1 MPENASTPRG
11 ATTIHNEAS
20 REERAYRESVWRAN
34 KCAPQATAAVVIA
47 CCETTLPSASRS
59 RPSTLHQ
66 GLGYTRVVALLASF
80 FVRTDRRRLCTG
92 SDARDTADTVPKMKL
107 STLALLPA
115 AASAFVPSVSNN
127 VPLTSALSAVKTGP
141 EGTPAGSKEEDLALT
156 LEIIMNS
163 MGSGVADEGSDD
175 AAAPAAE
182 EAPKKAKKAKKK
194 KKSPPAEEPAMDVS
208 KLDIRVGVIQEA
220 WEHEEADKLFC
231 EKIDIGEEE
240 PRQIA
245 SGLRAYY
252 NSEDLAGRRVCVL
265 ANLKARKLVG
275 FPSHGMV
282 LCASTEDGSSV
293 VFVDPPA
300 DAAIGERVMCEG
312 FDGEPAT
319 ENQVGKKKI
328 LDKVFPDLKTN
339 DSGVAT
345 YQGVPLTAGSGS
357 CVAEGGLAGA
367 QVS

>member
-1 MPENASTPRG
+1 
-11 ATTIHNEAS
+11 
-20 REERAYRESVWRAN
+20 
-34 KCAPQATAAVVIA
+34 
-47 CCETTLPSASRS
+47 
-59 RPSTLHQ
+59 
-66 GLGYTRVVALLASF
+66 
-80 FVRTDRRRLCTG
+80 
-92 SDARDTADTVPKMKL
+92 MKI

-115 AASAFVPSVSNN
+115 VASAFVPLASNN
-127 VPLTSALSAVKTGP
+127 APGIAIGTSSSLSAVVTGP
-141 EGTPAGSKEEDLALT
+141 GGKAAGSKEEDLALT
-156 LEIIMNS
+156 REILMNS
-163 MGSGVADEGSDD
+163 MGSDLGDGGDAD
-175 AAAPAAE
+175 APAPAKE
-182 EAPKKAKKAKKK
+182 DAPKKAKKQKK
-194 KKSPPAEEPAMDVS
+194 KKSPPPEVGPVEMDVS

-252 NSEDLAGRRVCVL
+252 KAEDLVGKRVCVL
-265 ANLKARKLVG
+265 ANLKSRKLLG

-300 DAAIGERVMCEG
+300 DAAIGERVMCDG

-328 LDKVFPDLKTN
+328 LDKVFPDLKT
-339 DSGVAT
+339 DQSGVAT
-345 YQGVPLTAGSGS
+345 YKGVPLTAGSGS
-357 CVAEGGLAGA
+357 CVAEGGLADA

>member
-1 MPENASTPRG
+1 MTHEIAG
-11 ATTIHNEAS
+11 IH
-20 REERAYRESVWRAN
+20 
-34 KCAPQATAAVVIA
+34 I
-47 CCETTLPSASRS
+47 
-59 RPSTLHQ
+59 
-66 GLGYTRVVALLASF
+66 
-80 FVRTDRRRLCTG
+80 
-92 SDARDTADTVPKMKL
+92 KMKL

-115 AASAFVPSVSNN
+115 VASAFAPLASNN
-127 VPLTSALSAVKTGP
+127 VPLASSLSAVKTGP
-141 EGTPAGSKEEDLALT
+141 EGSPAASKEEDLALT

-163 MGSGVADEGSDD
+163 MGGSDVAEEGSD

-194 KKSPPAEEPAMDVS
+194 KKSPPAEEPAKMDVS

-252 NSEDLAGRRVCVL
+252 KAEDLVGRRVCVL

-282 LCASTEDGSSV
+282 LCASTEDGGSV

-312 FDGEPAT
+312 FDGEPTT
-319 ENQVGKKKI
+319 ENQIIKKKV
-328 LDKVFPDLKTN
+328 LDKVFPDLKT
-339 DSGVAT
+339 DSSGVAT

-357 CVAEGGLAGA
+357 CVAEGGLADA

>member
-1 MPENASTPRG
+1 MR
-11 ATTIHNEAS
+11 H
-20 REERAYRESVWRAN
+20 
-34 KCAPQATAAVVIA
+34 
-47 CCETTLPSASRS
+47 ETT
-59 RPSTLHQ
+59 
-66 GLGYTRVVALLASF
+66 
-80 FVRTDRRRLCTG
+80 CT
-92 SDARDTADTVPKMKL
+92 SSKMKISTV

-115 AASAFVPSVSNN
+115 VASAFVPLASNN
-127 VPLTSALSAVKTGP
+127 ALVVGTSSSLSAGVVTGP
-141 EGTPAGSKEEDLALT
+141 GGKAAGSKEEDLALT

-163 MGSGVADEGSDD
+163 MGPDLGGGGGDTD
-175 AAAPAAE
+175 ASAPVGE
-182 EAPKKAKKAKKK
+182 DAPKKAKKPKKK
-194 KKSPPAEEPAMDVS
+194 KKSPPPEDAAAEMDVS

-252 NSEDLAGRRVCVL
+252 KTEDLVGRRVCVL
-265 ANLKARKLVG
+265 ANLKKRKLLG
-275 FPSHGMV
+275 FQSHGMV

-319 ENQVGKKKI
+319 ENQIGKKKI
-328 LDKVFPDLKTN
+328 LDKVFPDLQT
-339 DSGVAT
+339 DGSGVAT
-345 YQGVPLTAGSGS
+345 FKGVPLTAGSGS
-357 CVAEGGLAGA
+357 CVAEGGLANA

>member
-1 MPENASTPRG
+1 
-11 ATTIHNEAS
+11 
-20 REERAYRESVWRAN
+20 
-34 KCAPQATAAVVIA
+34 
-47 CCETTLPSASRS
+47 
-59 RPSTLHQ
+59 
-66 GLGYTRVVALLASF
+66 
-80 FVRTDRRRLCTG
+80 
-92 SDARDTADTVPKMKL
+92 MKV
-107 STLALLPA
+107 SILALLPA
-115 AASAFVPSVSNN
+115 AASAFVPLATNN
-127 VPLTSALSAVKTGP
+127 GPVVLSAVVTGP
-141 EGTPAGSKEEDLALT
+141 EGSAASSKEEDLALT
-156 LEIIMNS
+156 LEIILNR
-163 MGSGVADEGSDD
+163 MGSDLADEGSGAD

-182 EAPKKAKKAKKK
+182 EVPKKTKKAKNKK
-194 KKSPPAEEPAMDVS
+194 KKSPPAEEQGVTMDVS
-208 KLDIRVGVIQEA
+208 KLDIRVGVIQDA

-231 EKIDIGEEE
+231 ENIDIGEEE

-252 NSEDLAGRRVCVL
+252 KAEDLVGRRVCVL

-328 LDKVFPDLKTN
+328 LDKVFPDLKT
-339 DSGVAT
+339 DGSGVAT
-345 YQGVPLTAGSGS
+345 YKGVPLTAGSGS
-357 CVAEGGLAGA
+357 CVAEGGLADA

>member
-1 MPENASTPRG
+1 MR
-11 ATTIHNEAS
+11 H
-20 REERAYRESVWRAN
+20 
-34 KCAPQATAAVVIA
+34 
-47 CCETTLPSASRS
+47 ETT
-59 RPSTLHQ
+59 
-66 GLGYTRVVALLASF
+66 
-80 FVRTDRRRLCTG
+80 CT
-92 SDARDTADTVPKMKL
+92 SKMKISTV

-115 AASAFVPSVSNN
+115 VASAFVPLASNN
-127 VPLTSALSAVKTGP
+127 ALVVGTSSSLSAGVVTGP
-141 EGTPAGSKEEDLALT
+141 GGKAAGSKEEDLALT

-163 MGSGVADEGSDD
+163 MGPDLGGGGGDTD
-175 AAAPAAE
+175 ASAPVGE
-182 EAPKKAKKAKKK
+182 DAPKKAKKPKKK
-194 KKSPPAEEPAMDVS
+194 KKSPPPEDAAAEMDVS

-245 SGLRAYY
+245 SGLSAFYTT
-252 NSEDLAGRRVCVL
+252 EDLVGRRVCVL
-265 ANLKARKLVG
+265 ANIKKRKLLG
-275 FPSHGMV
+275 FQSHGMV

-319 ENQVGKKKI
+319 ENQIGKKKI
-328 LDKVFPDLKTN
+328 LDKVFPDLQT
-339 DSGVAT
+339 DGSGVAT
-345 YQGVPLTAGSGS
+345 FKGVPLTAGSGS
-357 CVAEGGLAGA
+357 CVAEGGLANA

>member
-1 MPENASTPRG
+1 MTFSDACPSEN
-11 ATTIHNEAS
+11 
-20 REERAYRESVWRAN
+20 
-34 KCAPQATAAVVIA
+34 
-47 CCETTLPSASRS
+47 ETTSPRS
-59 RPSTLHQ
+59 R
-66 GLGYTRVVALLASF
+66 AS
-80 FVRTDRRRLCTG
+80 
-92 SDARDTADTVPKMKL
+92 KMKI

-115 AASAFVPSVSNN
+115 VASAFVPLASNN
-127 VPLTSALSAVKTGP
+127 ALVVGASSSLSAGVVTGP
-141 EGTPAGSKEEDLALT
+141 GGNAAGSKEEDLALT

-163 MGSGVADEGSDD
+163 MGDTD
-175 AAAPAAE
+175 APAPVGE
-182 EAPKKAKKAKKK
+182 DAPKKAKKAKKK
-194 KKSPPAEEPAMDVS
+194 KKSPPPEDAAAEMDVS

-252 NSEDLAGRRVCVL
+252 KTEALVGRRVCVL
-265 ANLKARKLVG
+265 ANLKKRKLLG

-319 ENQVGKKKI
+319 ENQIGKKKI
-328 LDKVFPDLKTN
+328 LDKVFPDLQT
-339 DSGVAT
+339 DGSGVAT
-345 YQGVPLTAGSGS
+345 FKGVPLTAGSGS
-357 CVAEGGLAGA
+357 CVAEGGLANA